1 MFKMPYTHSQE
12 LGKKMENQK
21 YRCIITGGAGY
32 VGSKLK
38 LALEKAG
45 HTVENYDLPKNILN
59 KEEFE
64 KSVLCQKTDIVYHLA
79 ALAEISYTDEH
90 PEETFNVNIVG
101 TNNVAE
107 ICAKHGV
114 LLNFVST
121 CCIYGDPLEVPSRED
136 RLINPTDTYAMSK
149 AAGEYVVKMWGLA
162 KKLEY
167 NILRFGT
174 VYGQSLKR
182 EMRGDM
188 CIQRFLEAAA
198 NKTPIVVTS
207 DGKQNRNFIH
217 IDDLVRGL
225 VLVTEKD
232 IKGETINLAGKEK
245 ISINDISEYA
255 LKWGATNREYI
266 AKRKDDF
273 RHQKVSIKKAKKLL
287 GWEPEIKFNQG
298 IKDFYDYVVN
308 CNSEL

>member
-1 MFKMPYTHSQE
+1 MSRI
-12 LGKKMENQK
+12 L
-21 YRCIITGGAGY
+21 ITGSSGYIGA
-32 VGSKLK
+32 KLK
-38 LALEKAG
+38 LLLEKQG
-45 HTVENYDLPKNILN
+45 HKVESYDLPKNILN
-59 KEEFE
+59 KEEF
-64 KSVLCQKTDIVYHLA
+64 KQSVLSQQTDIVYHLA
-79 ALAEISYTDEH
+79 ALAELSYTDEH
-90 PEETFNVNIVG
+90 PDETFDVNIIG
-101 TNNVAE
+101 TNNVASV
-107 ICAKHGV
+107 CAELGI

-121 CCIYGDPLEVPSRED
+121 CCIYGDPLEVPSKED

-149 AAGEYVVKMWGLA
+149 AAGEYIVKMWGLA
-162 KKLEY
+162 KGLEY

-174 VYGQSLKR
+174 VYGPSLKR

-188 CIQRFLEAAA
+188 CVQRFMEAAV

-207 DGKQNRNFIH
+207 DGKQNRNFVH
-217 IDDLVRGL
+217 IDDLIRGIA
-225 VLVTEKD
+225 LVTEKG
-232 IKGETINLAGKEK
+232 IKGQTINLCGKEK

-308 CNSEL
+308 NNSQL